1 MQCGSRFSVFRCVK
15 TRRSQTTSLSKIEFL
30 QRRPIASG
38 LPHMRDMQVSQIQ
51 REFARLRNRER
62 ISFPARNQPAL
73 HRLSIL
79 GHDWLMGARAF
90 ISLKMRTSSAL
101 SGMAMI
107 AVLTDRCEITA

>member
-30 QRRPIASG
+30 QWRPIASG
-38 LPHMRDMQVSQIQ
+38 LPRMRDMQVSQTQ
-51 REFARLRNRER
+51 SDFARLRNRER
-62 ISFPARNQPAL
+62 ISFPARNQPTL

-79 GHDWLMGARAF
+79 GHDWLMGCTGVDIPENAD
-90 ISLKMRTSSAL
+90 IVGP

-107 AVLTDRCEITA
+107 AVFTDCCEITA

>member
-1 MQCGSRFSVFRCVK
+1 
-15 TRRSQTTSLSKIEFL
+15 
-30 QRRPIASG
+30 
-38 LPHMRDMQVSQIQ
+38 MRDMQVSQTQ
-51 REFARLRNRER
+51 RDFTEFPRRER
-62 ISFPARNQPAL
+62 NSFPARNQPTL

-107 AVLTDRCEITA
+107 AIVTNRCEITA